1 MDDFEDFAAAARARG
16 FDEALVREWEAGHE
30 TPVHTHPFD
39 AEALLVRGEFWL
51 TVDGVTRHLQAG
63 DRFAVVR
70 GTPHVERYGAAG
82 ATFWVARR
90 VGT

>member
-1 MDDFEDFAAAARARG
+1 
-16 FDEALVREWEAGHE
+16 
-30 TPVHTHPFD
+30 
-39 AEALLVRGEFWL
+39 
-51 TVDGVTRHLQAG
+51 VTRHLQAG

-90 VGT
+90 GGT

>member
-1 MDDFEDFAAAARARG
+1 MSIDVTDIQR
-16 FDEALVREWEAGHE
+16 LV
-30 TPVHTHPFD
+30 VHPG
-39 AEALLVRGEFWL
+39 EALLVRGEFWL

-90 VGT
+90 GGT